1 MKPYLA
7 LICLFFGTAPV
18 NADEFVADGVKIF
31 YAVQGNGSP
40 VVLIHGLHSSGAI
53 NWTMPG
59 VTAALAQT
67 HRVIV
72 MDCRGHGKSDKPG
85 TEDAYGA
92 AMAEDV
98 VALLNRLDIRKAHVV
113 GYSMGGM
120 IALKMA
126 VLHPERVQGLLLC
139 GMGWL
144 QDGSALQGFW
154 EHIPVREGLFGGSS
168 GSACMKGMARLAVT
182 EAEVKALKM
191 PAAIIVGD
199 HDPVDRL
206 YVAPLTRIRPDW
218 PVTRIAGAGHIT
230 CIMKPDFREEV
241 VKAIANFEKP
251 RTTPTKP

>member
-1 MKPYLA
+1 MNFLLG
-7 LICLFFGTAPV
+7 LICLLIVTV
-18 NADEFVADGVKIF
+18 NAWADEFTSGGVKVF
-31 YAVQGNGSP
+31 YTVQGSGTP

-53 NWTMPG
+53 NWTIPG
-59 VTAALAQT
+59 TTAALAQS

-72 MDCRGHGKSDKPG
+72 MDCRGHGKSDKPQ

-98 VALLNRLDIRKAHVV
+98 VALLDHLDIRKAHIA

-120 IALKMA
+120 IALKTA

-144 QDGSALQGFW
+144 QDGSTLQAFW
-154 EHIPVREGLFGGSS
+154 ENIPVRRRLLGDSS

-191 PAAIIVGD
+191 PTAIIVGE

-206 YVAPLTRIRPDW
+206 YVSPLSQIRPGW
-218 PVTRIAGAGHIT
+218 PITKIAGAGHLT
-230 CIMKPDFREEV
+230 CVVKPDFRDAV
-241 VKAIANFEKP
+241 VKAIASFEN
-251 RTTPTKP
+251 

>member
-1 MKPYLA
+1 MKLR
-7 LICLFFGTAPV
+7 LHLLCLLLFTVVAG
-18 NADEFVADGVKIF
+18 ADEFTSGGVKIF
-31 YAVQGNGSP
+31 YTVHGSGTP
-40 VVLIHGLHSSGAI
+40 VVLIHGLHSSGAM

-98 VALLNRLDIRKAHVV
+98 VALLNRLDIRKAHIV

-120 IALKMA
+120 IALKTA

-154 EHIPVREGLFGGSS
+154 EHIPLREGLFGDSS

-199 HDPVDRL
+199 RDPVDKL

-230 CIMKPDFREEV
+230 CIMKPDFRDEV
-241 VKAIANFEKP
+241 VKTIANFEKP
-251 RTTPTKP
+251 RTTPAKP